1 MSSDLRTLSSAGERF
16 LHTEE
21 VAGSNPVESTKQNA
35 DLAQLAEQLI
45 CNHQVVGSSPIV
57 GTIIAGVAE
66 LADALDLES
75 SGETRA
81 GSSPVSCTNSH
92 FI

>member
-21 VAGSNPVESTKQNA
+21 VAGSNPLVSTTNA